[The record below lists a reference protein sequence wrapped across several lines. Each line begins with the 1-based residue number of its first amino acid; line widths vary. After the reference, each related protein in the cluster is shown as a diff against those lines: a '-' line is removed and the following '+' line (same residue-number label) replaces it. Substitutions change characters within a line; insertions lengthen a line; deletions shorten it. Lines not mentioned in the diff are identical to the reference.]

1 MNFTR
6 IDLNTWNRREHFAL
20 YRQQIK
26 CGFSLTTKLDITA
39 LRTALAETDYKFYP
53 VMIYLISRVVN
64 QFPEFR
70 MAMKDNALIYWD
82 QTDPVFT
89 VFHKETETFSAL
101 FCRYCP
107 DISEF
112 MAGYNAVMAEY
123 QHNTALFPQGALPEN
138 HLNISSL
145 PWVSFDGFNLNI
157 TGNDDYF
164 APVFTMA
171 KFQQEDNRVLL
182 PVSVQVHHAVCAGFH
197 AARFINT
204 LQMMC
209 DNILK

>member
-6 IDLNTWNRREHFAL
+6 IDLNTWNRREHFDL

-53 VMIYLISRVVN
+53 VMIYLISGVVN

-82 QTDPVFT
+82 RTEPVFT
-89 VFHKETETFSAL
+89 VFHKDTETFSVL

-123 QHNTALFPQGALPEN
+123 QHDTALFPQGELPEN

-157 TGNDDYF
+157 TGKDDYF
-164 APVFTMA
+164 APVFTMG
-171 KFQQEDNRVLL
+171 KFQQEGDCVLL
-182 PVSVQVHHAVCAGFH
+182 PVSVQVHHAVCDGFH

-209 DNILK
+209 NNILK

>member
-64 QFPEFR
+64 PVSGVP

-89 VFHKETETFSAL
+89 VFAKETETFSAL

-107 DISEF
+107 DI
-112 MAGYNAVMAEY
+112 
-123 QHNTALFPQGALPEN
+123 Q
-138 HLNISSL
+138 
-145 PWVSFDGFNLNI
+145 
-157 TGNDDYF
+157 
-164 APVFTMA
+164 
-171 KFQQEDNRVLL
+171 
-182 PVSVQVHHAVCAGFH
+182 
-197 AARFINT
+197 
-204 LQMMC
+204 
-209 DNILK
+209 